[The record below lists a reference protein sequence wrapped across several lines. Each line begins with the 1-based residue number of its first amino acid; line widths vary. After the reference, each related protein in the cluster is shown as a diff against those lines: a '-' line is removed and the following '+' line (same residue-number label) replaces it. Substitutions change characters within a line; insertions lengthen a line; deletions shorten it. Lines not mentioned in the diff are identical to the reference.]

1 MKQLFLLTLL
11 AFSFNV
17 KAELLDKIAGVIN
30 DKIYS
35 LSELERVQ
43 KSISARRE
51 IAPFIYTNKS
61 YTIND
66 ILKLQQ
72 KLFIVK
78 DKLSELGFVVSDDSV
93 EDRIKD
99 TERRLGLRR
108 ADLLEFLKSKGIS
121 FAEYFELIR
130 EATEYNIFNRRII
143 SPLVNITEQ
152 EIKNYYYKMNSSN
165 KALSFKYEIIDF
177 YLPENRVSKSDLSR
191 MTSILEEYQKTGNI
205 PSIYKDIETTNLGN
219 VSDDD
224 LPKELS
230 SILKITD
237 EGAFSMPYLKS
248 NLVHLFFVKKKDLTA
263 SQDFL
268 TKKEMIQN
276 KIYESRSSV
285 VTANWFSREALN
297 YYILE
302 NI

>member
-237 EGAFSMPYLKS
+237 EGAFSKPYLKS